1 MTLTP
6 RDPGLRRMALL
17 LASVA
22 AVSFGGGALVEHY
35 RSARDEARWQ
45 GSPGAEKGEDGAG
58 ERALPPT
65 KPQDE
70 AAAPTTDPA
79 AEPSRETAAAAA
91 DGAKTQPERLPADP
105 SPALAEAERNGDPAA
120 AAPAESPRAEAAP
133 PSDAPRPEVSGPDY
147 AALRQAIELYRKG
160 DLSGGDRA
168 KASLTDPAE
177 RTLSEWVAVRFGGWV
192 GFDRIAAF
200 MRDNPDW
207 PVTAALRR
215 RAEEALFVERKPAGV
230 VRAFFAGQ
238 KPVSASGKVA
248 LALALRAGGAE
259 REAAALVR
267 DAWRN
272 DLFGREFE
280 AKILDLFPGVLAQV
294 DHRDRME
301 RFLFKENWASAL
313 RAAELAGKDYV
324 LLAKARI
331 AVGQESSKAQK
342 ALDAV
347 PPSLRYETST
357 LFAKAQFLR
366 RKDKP
371 EEAAKIVAD
380 VSRDPAV
387 LVDGDEWWVERRLI
401 ARKLLDN
408 GDPKAAY
415 AVARD
420 HGAESTEKR
429 IEAEFHAGWI
439 ALRFLNDPATA
450 ARHFADAA
458 KIAERPISVARTA
471 YWQGRAAE
479 AAGAQD
485 DARAFYEKAAGYS
498 VTYYGQLARTKL
510 GQAEVALRAV
520 DADGRAELER
530 LPSAQALKKLYEA
543 GVRDLALIL
552 ATDFANRLIDAGQL
566 DALGHLISEQR
577 DARALLAVGKTAVHR
592 GFPLDAHAFPTL
604 GIPAFEAVGSP
615 VEKAMVYAITRQES
629 TFDPAA
635 QSSAGARG
643 LMQLMPDTA
652 RRTAKRFGVEF
663 NLGRLFEPAYN
674 AKLGAAHLGE
684 LMADWK
690 GSAILM
696 FASYNAGGGNVS
708 KWIKAYGDPRSP
720 TIDPIDWVERIP
732 FSETRNYVQ
741 RVMENLWVYR
751 HRLNERSASARPSE
765 AAAQASP
772 VP

>member
-22 AVSFGGGALVEHY
+22 AISFGGGALVEHY

-45 GSPGAEKGEDGAG
+45 GSSRPEKSEDGAG
-58 ERALPPT
+58 ERTPT
-65 KPQDE
+65 SMKPQDE
-70 AAAPTTDPA
+70 AAVPTTDPA
-79 AEPSRETAAAAA
+79 AEPSKETAAADA

-105 SPALAEAERNGDPAA
+105 PRVLAETERKGDPAA

-133 PSDAPRPEVSGPDY
+133 LPDAPRPEASGPDY
-147 AALRQAIELYRKG
+147 AALRQAIEFYRKG
-160 DLSGGDRA
+160 DLAGGDRA
-168 KASLTDPAE
+168 KGSLTDPVE
-177 RTLSEWVAVRFGGWV
+177 RALSEWVAVPFGGWV

-215 RAEEALFVERKPAGV
+215 RAEEALFVERKPTAV
-230 VRAFFAGQ
+230 VRSFFAEQ
-238 KPVSASGKVA
+238 KPASAAGKVA
-248 LALALRAGGAE
+248 LAFALRADGAE

-272 DLFGREFE
+272 DTFGREFE

-347 PPSLRYETST
+347 PPSLRYETSF

-371 EEAAKIVAD
+371 EEPAKIVAD

-401 ARKLLDN
+401 ARKLLDK
-408 GDPKAAY
+408 GDAKAAY

-429 IEAEFHAGWI
+429 IEADFHAGWI
-439 ALRFLNDPATA
+439 ALRFLNEPATA

-479 AAGAQD
+479 AAGAQ
-485 DARAFYEKAAGYS
+485 E
-498 VTYYGQLARTKL
+498 
-510 GQAEVALRAV
+510 
-520 DADGRAELER
+520 
-530 LPSAQALKKLYEA
+530 EA
-543 GVRDLALIL
+543 
-552 ATDFANRLIDAGQL
+552 
-566 DALGHLISEQR
+566 
-577 DARALLAVGKTAVHR
+577 R
-592 GFPLDAHAFPTL
+592 GF
-604 GIPAFEAVGSP
+604 
-615 VEKAMVYAITRQES
+615 
-629 TFDPAA
+629 
-635 QSSAGARG
+635 
-643 LMQLMPDTA
+643 
-652 RRTAKRFGVEF
+652 
-663 NLGRLFEPAYN
+663 
-674 AKLGAAHLGE
+674 
-684 LMADWK
+684 
-690 GSAILM
+690 
-696 FASYNAGGGNVS
+696 
-708 KWIKAYGDPRSP
+708 
-720 TIDPIDWVERIP
+720 
-732 FSETRNYVQ
+732 
-741 RVMENLWVYR
+741 
-751 HRLNERSASARPSE
+751 
-765 AAAQASP
+765 
-772 VP
+772 